1 MNTSIDKSNQLSNVN
16 SDEQGDFVNIENI
29 SSQDL
34 NNLFS
39 NSKLIDDDSEEKL
52 RRSTRTK
59 HLPFKLK
66 DFIMGDSKSKNKQ
79 QQQNFVDSAIE
90 GEELSDEEFNV
101 EYALNSYNNIAD
113 PQNLNEALKSENSEN
128 WIKAME
134 NEYDK
139 IVRNGTWELVKRPQ
153 GVNKML

>member
-1 MNTSIDKSNQLSNVN
+1 M
-16 SDEQGDFVNIENI
+16 
-29 SSQDL
+29 
-34 NNLFS
+34 
-39 NSKLIDDDSEEKL
+39 
-52 RRSTRTK
+52 RRSTRAK
-59 HLPFKLK
+59 RLPFKFE
-66 DFIMGDSKSKNKQ
+66 DFIMGDAKRKKK